1 MAWLESLGALPNK
14 TLERDLLMITEITPP
29 SDPLLQVKGVSVDY
43 WSQDRWVNVVD
54 RISFDLQPGESV
66 GLVGESGCGKTTMLY
81 SMVGYIRPNSRI
93 REGSVFFQGE
103 DLLTRSKSDLQHI
116 RGKLISIVPQ
126 NPTTALSPGMRIGK
140 QITETLEAHH
150 WRSEKYNPEQY
161 AIELLKMVSL
171 PNPEKILTK
180 YPHQI
185 SGGQQQR
192 VIIAIAISCN
202 PKLLLLDEPTTGL
215 DVTTQAQIL
224 DLLTEL
230 RAETGMS
237 LLYVTHNL
245 GVVAQIC
252 DRIGVMYAGYLVEV
266 ATRHI
271 LFRDPWHPYTQGLIS
286 AVPRI
291 STPNVKQSLIL
302 KGLLNRSELPAGCPF
317 APRCDFVLPRC
328 LEETQELISIERD
341 HQIACW
347 RWQAIPSFA
356 ERTSRITGEIPQQ
369 STAEGWNGQKSLLT
383 IENLRAGYTTE
394 RARKTFKSSPKA
406 VVEEITLDIRPGETF
421 ALVGE
426 SGSGKTT
433 VARAVSGLLPYVSG
447 KLNIDDRYDLK
458 LSMGKRSDDML
469 RSVQYIFQN
478 PDASLN
484 PRQRVSMIIGRPLQ
498 KFFKL
503 SGEQL
508 KQKVIRLLADVHLDA
523 SFYDRFPDEL
533 SGGERQRIA
542 IARALAAEPKLL
554 LCDEILSALDVSV
567 QAYILKLLAE
577 LQAERGIAFLF
588 ISHDLAIV
596 RSLAHR
602 VGVMYW
608 GLLCE
613 TGRVEEVFNP
623 PYHPYT
629 YLLLSAVP
637 EPDPDKVMPTIRMD
651 TGLIVEAKKMACPFA
666 PRCPVKVGRVCEEEQ
681 VPWRR
686 VSETHRLRC
695 QHTVE
700 ELLSIQKEG
709 ALISGKDRR

>member
-1 MAWLESLGALPNK
+1 MKEI
-14 TLERDLLMITEITPP
+14 ITSTN
-29 SDPLLQVKGVSVDY
+29 SLLQVRGVSVDY
-43 WSQDRWVNVVD
+43 WSQDRWVNVID
-54 RISFDLQPGESV
+54 RISFDIQTGESV

-81 SMVGYIRPNSRI
+81 SMVGYVRPNSRI
-93 REGSVFFQGE
+93 REGSVLFQGE
-103 DLLTRSKSDLQHI
+103 ELLTQPKSKLQHI

-150 WRSEKYNPEQY
+150 WKSEKYDVENY

-171 PNPEKILTK
+171 PSPEKILPK

-192 VIIAIAISCN
+192 VLIAMAISCN

-230 RAETGMS
+230 RSVTGMS
-237 LLYVTHNL
+237 MLYVTHNL

-266 ATRHI
+266 ATRHT
-271 LFRDPWHPYTQGLIS
+271 LFRYPSHPYTQGLIS

-347 RWQAIPSFA
+347 RWQEIPSFT
-356 ERTSRITGEIPQQ
+356 ERISRITGEVPQQ
-369 STAEGWNGQKSLLT
+369 SISEGWKDQRSLLT
-383 IENLRAGYTTE
+383 IENLQVGYTTE
-394 RARKTFKSSPKA
+394 RIGRTFKRKPKA

-447 KLNIDDRYDLK
+447 IMNIEDRYDLK
-458 LSMGKRSDDML
+458 VSMRKRSDDML

-484 PRQRVSMIIGRPLQ
+484 PRQRVSLIVGRPLQ

-503 SGEQL
+503 SGEEL
-508 KQKVIRLLADVHLDA
+508 RQKVIRLLADVHLDA
-523 SFYDRFPDEL
+523 GFYDRFPDEL

-554 LCDEILSALDVSV
+554 LCDEVLSALDVSV
-567 QAYILKLLAE
+567 QANILKLLAE
-577 LQAERGIAFLF
+577 LQVERGIAFLF

-608 GLLCE
+608 GMLFE

-637 EPDPDKVMPTIRMD
+637 EPDPDKVIPTVRMD
-651 TGLIVEAKKMACPFA
+651 TGLILGAKKMTCPFA
-666 PRCPVKVGRVCEEEQ
+666 PRCPVKVGRVCEVDQ
-681 VPWRR
+681 VPWQR
-686 VSETHRLRC
+686 VSQTHQLRC
-695 QHTVE
+695 FHSIE
-700 ELLSIQKEG
+700 KLLSIQKK
-709 ALISGKDRR
+709 IV